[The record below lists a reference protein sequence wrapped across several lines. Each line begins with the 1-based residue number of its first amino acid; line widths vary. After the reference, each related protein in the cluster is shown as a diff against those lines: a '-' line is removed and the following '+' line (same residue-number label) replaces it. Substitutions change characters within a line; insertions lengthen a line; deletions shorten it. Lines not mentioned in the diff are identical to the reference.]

1 MEYPG
6 SDFNYV
12 IWSRGFVK
20 RSTLHSMASKDTG
33 ASDKTRTFE
42 EYALTRPEYFNVM
55 THFYRGESH
64 RAMIW
69 RQRLDT
75 TTNWAVLTTAG
86 VLSFSFSSNEHG
98 HIIILLSNLII
109 LFFLLI
115 EARRYRYFEVYRA
128 RVRMLEE
135 NFLLPIITRQLD
147 SPMRPWRGMI
157 ATDLHS
163 PKFKSTLLE
172 AVGFRLQRNYL
183 FIFALIFGAW
193 WLKLTMHSEQAY
205 TWGEIYQR
213 MAVGWFPA
221 WAIIG
226 MQCLFMICL
235 VAIVTYVGTK
245 LGGGTEDEIHGV
257 EPNRRRWKF

>member
-1 MEYPG
+1 
-6 SDFNYV
+6 
-12 IWSRGFVK
+12 
-20 RSTLHSMASKDTG
+20 MASTESDTG
-33 ASDKTRTFE
+33 KARAFE

-86 VLSFSFSSNEHG
+86 VLSFSFSSTEHE
-98 HIIILLSNLII
+98 HIIILMSNMIV

-135 NFLLPIITRQLD
+135 NFLLPIITRELD
-147 SPMRPWRGMI
+147 SPMRPWRGMV

-183 FIFALIFGAW
+183 FIFVLIFGAW
-193 WLKLTMHSEQAY
+193 WLKLTMHPDYAY
-205 TWGEIYQR
+205 TWDELYSR
-213 MAVGWFPA
+213 MAVGWFPG
-221 WAIIG
+221 WAIIAI
-226 MQCLFMICL
+226 QCLFIASL
-235 VAIVTYVGTK
+235 VGIIAYASARS
-245 LGGGTEDEIHGV
+245 GGVTEDEIRGV
-257 EPNRRRWKF
+257 ERNRRRWKF